1 MGFASKAATAPYWLE
16 TLLREK
22 FFLPCMVHE
31 TSKKNEKNIFCLD
44 CCITICPQCLI
55 PHRSHRLLQI
65 RRYVYHNVVRLDD
78 LEKLIDCSL
87 VQSYTTNSAKV
98 VFLNQRQQ
106 SRPFRFSGNIC
117 SSCDRC
123 LQDAYLFC
131 SLSCKVK
138 HLLRCE
144 GGLAKYLYECKY
156 LPLPENPKGESLS
169 VDIDERQLSPDS
181 VLDSPAPSPSAS
193 GSSSSGCGGGCRP
206 VSEFARKRRSA
217 LSGSSSRPAVAFL
230 PSCSDTVNRRKRVPS
245 RSPLF

>member
-1 MGFASKAATAPYWLE
+1 MMGFASKAATAPYWLE

-55 PHRSHRLLQI
+55 PHRSHRLLQ
-65 RRYVYHNVVRLDD
+65 
-78 LEKLIDCSL
+78 
-87 VQSYTTNSAKV
+87 
-98 VFLNQRQQ
+98 
-106 SRPFRFSGNIC
+106 
-117 SSCDRC
+117 
-123 LQDAYLFC
+123 
-131 SLSCKVK
+131 VK

-193 GSSSSGCGGGCRP
+193 GSSASGGGGGCRP
-206 VSEFARKRRSA
+206 VSEFARKRRSG
-217 LSGSSSRPAVAFL
+217 LSGASTRPAVAFR
-230 PSCSDTVNRRKRVPS
+230 PSCSETVNRRKRVPS

>member
-87 VQSYTTNSAKV
+87 VQ
-98 VFLNQRQQ
+98 RQQ

-156 LPLPENPKGESLS
+156 LPLPDNPKGESLS
-169 VDIDERQLSPDS
+169 VDIDVRQLSPDS

-193 GSSSSGCGGGCRP
+193 GSSVSGSGGGCRP

-217 LSGSSSRPAVAFL
+217 LSGSSTRPAVAIRS
-230 PSCSDTVNRRKRVPS
+230 SCSETVNRRKRVPN